1 MRFFQSQSEIH
12 ISPDGKIQSPGLD
25 YDVRKGR
32 AEDLFKIWQGIIFW
46 AVLLFGSFFIFHV
59 LHFRGLV
66 EEEAMEIAARG
77 RAIALGDRA
86 FPGLIRPVY
95 LRPGEPIGSCP
106 ADLIP
111 PVYPRI
117 QSVFLR
123 LGGFTDN
130 SAVMAGGVFFLA
142 AALLTYALARRTLP
156 KKGALLVFLFTFTNP
171 VLLRSAISGL
181 PTAFLVFLILL
192 IFYGREALPT
202 RISAG
207 FSGLILG
214 VAFLSDYS
222 ALFFLPPVL
231 LHLILTARVRRERW
245 LGSGVL
251 LAGFLAATAPWLF
264 GEVAGGRGSLGR
276 YLGYYWKS
284 STVLLPGRTADGLYG
299 IPLGSFVLPLLM
311 AIGKIHR
318 GLSIFCR
325 EALTVSANFLGLFF
339 WASLFCRPNGRG
351 PQSRRTL
358 LLLLL
363 AAGGGW
369 MVFFRPRPEI
379 LVPLLPPVILYGTG
393 FFLNLKEK
401 FGPRGKTASRAVVA
415 GFIVVNCA
423 PIFFGRVPI
432 DPLRRETVNSL
443 NYLKTLI
450 REEELV
456 VTDIPAR
463 VAWYGNRRPVRLPL
477 NPGMFREMLRDH
489 PGTVFLLLSPGAARE
504 DIDPTGRWRGFYSLR
519 SGPAPEPFD
528 QVMLLPG
535 RLVFMGK
542 KTVLL
547 NRISSR
553 W

>member
-1 MRFFQSQSEIH
+1 MRFLQSQSEKH
-12 ISPDGKIQSPGLD
+12 VRPSRRRRSRLPD
-25 YDVRKGR
+25 YDARKGR
-32 AEDLFKIWQGIIFW
+32 AEDLFRLWQGIIFW

-59 LHFRGLV
+59 LHFRGLA

-95 LRPGEPIGSCP
+95 LRPGEPIGSYA

-181 PTAFLVFLILL
+181 PTAFLVFLVVLV
-192 IFYGREALPT
+192 FYGREALPP

-214 VAFLSDYS
+214 VVFLTDYS
-222 ALFFLPPVL
+222 GLFFLPVFL
-231 LHLILTARVRRERW
+231 LHLILTAGGRRERW
-245 LGSGVL
+245 VGSGIF

-264 GEVAGGRGSLGR
+264 GEAAGGFGSLSR
-276 YLGYYWKS
+276 YLDYHWNS
-284 STVLLPGRTADGLYG
+284 STVLLPGRTADGLCG
-299 IPLGSFVLPLLM
+299 IPLGSFVIPAAM

-318 GLSIFCR
+318 GLSIFYR
-325 EALTVSANFLGLFF
+325 EALAISANFLGLFF
-339 WASLFCRPNGRG
+339 WASLFFRPSGRG
-351 PQSRRTL
+351 MKSRRTL

-363 AAGGGW
+363 AAGGCW

-379 LVPLLPPVILYGTG
+379 LVPLLPPVILYGTE
-393 FFLNLKEK
+393 FFLALKEK
-401 FGPRGKTASRAVVA
+401 FGPRGKIASRAVVA

-423 PIFFGRVPI
+423 PIFFGRVPF
-432 DPLRRETVNSL
+432 DPLRQETVNSL

-456 VTDIPAR
+456 VTDIPAL
-463 VAWYGNRRPVRLPL
+463 VLWYGNRRPVRLPL
-477 NPGMFREMLRDH
+477 NPEMFREMLRDH
-489 PGTVFLLLSPGAARE
+489 PGTVFLLLSPGTARE
-504 DIDPTGRWRGFYSLR
+504 DIDPTGRWRGFYGLR
-519 SGPAPEPFD
+519 SGPVPEPFD

-535 RLVFMGK
+535 RLVLMGK
-542 KTVLL
+542 KSVLL